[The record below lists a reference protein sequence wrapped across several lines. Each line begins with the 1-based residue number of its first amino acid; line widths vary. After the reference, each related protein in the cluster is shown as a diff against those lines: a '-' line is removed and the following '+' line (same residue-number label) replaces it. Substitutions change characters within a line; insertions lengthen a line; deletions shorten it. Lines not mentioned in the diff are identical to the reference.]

1 MEAGPA
7 RDRRPPLVDPA
18 GGDCETAGPTG
29 RPGQTN
35 VTRAKPATP
44 DFEAALAE
52 LEQIV
57 QRLEQG
63 ELSLEESLRQ
73 FERGVEL
80 TRGCQKALRQ
90 AEQKIQILSR
100 KGDGDAALQDFT
112 APDES

>member
-1 MEAGPA
+1 M
-7 RDRRPPLVDPA
+7 
-18 GGDCETAGPTG
+18 
-29 RPGQTN
+29 
-35 VTRAKPATP
+35 TRAKPATP

-57 QRLEQG
+57 HRLEQG

-90 AEQKIQILSR
+90 AEQKIQILS
-100 KGDGDAALQDFT
+100 KKDDGDAVLQDF
-112 APDES
+112 APPEDH

>member
-1 MEAGPA
+1 
-7 RDRRPPLVDPA
+7 
-18 GGDCETAGPTG
+18 
-29 RPGQTN
+29 

-90 AEQKIQILSR
+90 ADQKIQILSR

-112 APDES
+112 AQDES

>member
-1 MEAGPA
+1 MT
-7 RDRRPPLVDPA
+7 RP
-18 GGDCETAGPTG
+18 
-29 RPGQTN
+29 
-35 VTRAKPATP
+35 KPATP
-44 DFEAALAE
+44 DFEAALSE

-90 AEQKIQILSR
+90 AEQKIRILAR
-100 KGDGDAALQDFT
+100 KQDGEVVEQDFAAPDGD
-112 APDES
+112 

>member
-1 MEAGPA
+1 
-7 RDRRPPLVDPA
+7 
-18 GGDCETAGPTG
+18 
-29 RPGQTN
+29 

-100 KGDGDAALQDFT
+100 KADGDAVLQDFT
-112 APDES
+112 PPDDA